1 MALVLNEEQQML
13 RDAAHGF
20 LQEHA
25 PVAALRKLR
34 DERDATGFS
43 RALWE
48 RITELG
54 WPGILVSEDFGG
66 LDFGHVGMGQI
77 MVESGRT
84 LAASPLYAT
93 AVLGATAIA
102 LAATDEQKAALL
114 PAIAGG
120 RLLLAFAL
128 DEGGRHHDPIDIALP
143 ARKNGAGYVLNG
155 SKHFVVDGHV
165 ADQLVVAGRTSGQA
179 GEPHGISVFLVD
191 TRQTGVVVERMIMA
205 DSRNWARV
213 HLKDVAVDN
222 AALLGEAD
230 AAGPAVEQIIAVG
243 AAHLAAELLGI
254 AEEVFERTVQYLKE
268 RKQFGVCI
276 GTFQALQHRAAH
288 LFSEIEL
295 VKSVV
300 LKALQALDD
309 LSPDALRLVSI
320 AKAKASAVAELA
332 TNESVQLHGGI
343 GMTDEFDIGFYM
355 KRARTVQQLFGDER
369 YHLQRFA
376 QLSGY

>member
-13 RDAAHGF
+13 RESARGF

-34 DERDATGFS
+34 DDRDALGFS
-43 RALWE
+43 RPLWQQM
-48 RITELG
+48 TELG
-54 WPGILVSEDFGG
+54 WPGILISEDFGG

-77 MVESGRT
+77 MKEGGRT
-84 LAASPLYAT
+84 LTASPLYAT

-102 LAATDEQKAALL
+102 LAASDEQKAALL
-114 PAIAGG
+114 PAIVVG
-120 RLLLAFAL
+120 RQLLAFAV
-128 DEGGRHHDPIDIALP
+128 DEGGRHQDPIDIALP
-143 ARKNGAGYVLNG
+143 AQKKGAGYVLNG

-165 ADQLVVAGRTSGQA
+165 ADQLVVAARTSGIA
-179 GEPHGISVFLVD
+179 GEPQGISLFLVD
-191 TRQTGVVVERMIMA
+191 ARQTGVVVERVIMA
-205 DSRNWARV
+205 DSRNWANV
-213 HLKDVAVDN
+213 HFNEVAVDS

-230 AAGPAVEQIIAVG
+230 VAGPVVEQIIAVG
-243 AAHLAAELLGI
+243 AVHSAAELLGI
-254 AEEVFERTVQYLKE
+254 AEEAFERTVQYLKE
-268 RKQFGVCI
+268 RKQFGVSI
-276 GTFQALQHRAAH
+276 ATFQALQHRAAH

-309 LSPDALRLVSI
+309 LNPDTLRLVSI

-332 TNESVQLHGGI
+332 TSEAVQLHGGI

-355 KRARTVQQLFGDER
+355 KRARTAQQLFGDER